1 MDTTEVIQFPR
12 VLNEKGNLSFM
23 DEETHIPFKI
33 ARCYW
38 VYDVPGGEMR
48 WGHAYKENQEVII
61 ALSGSFDVI
70 VNNGEEKKFSLN
82 RSYHG
87 LFLPRGTW
95 RHLENFSTNSLCLV
109 LADLPYDE
117 ADYIRDFNDF
127 KQFIH
132 AQ

>member
-1 MDTTEVIQFPR
+1 MQTPEVIQFPR

-132 AQ
+132 A